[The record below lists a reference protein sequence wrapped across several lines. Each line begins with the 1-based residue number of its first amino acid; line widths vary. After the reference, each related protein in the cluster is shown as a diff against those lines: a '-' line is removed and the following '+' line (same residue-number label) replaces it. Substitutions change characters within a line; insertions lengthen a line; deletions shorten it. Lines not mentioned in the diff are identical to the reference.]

1 MSLEPGVLAWAD
13 QRIAE
18 AGEFLSLL
26 AETQRIDMQ
35 RTGTTVADAVAV
47 NALSAFLEYRLTSE
61 SAIADLLALAIRRLA
76 AQ

>member
-1 MSLEPGVLAWAD
+1 MLAWAD

-26 AETQRIDMQ
+26 AEAQRVDMA
-35 RTGTTVADAVAV
+35 RTGTSVADAVAV
-47 NALSAFLEYRLTSE
+47 NSLSAFLEYRITGE
-61 SAIADLLALAIRRLA
+61 SAISDLLALAIRRLA